1 MTHAN
6 AAMPDAATARSSGS
20 WEEFRAPEPWNAPA
34 AYWFWHHIPTRSE
47 IVAQIQAMRDA
58 GYQSFQIQT
67 RLSFPRNRYL
77 SDDYLA
83 MCRLA
88 ADEAASRGMMIGI
101 YDEYNWLSGHA
112 GGLTVQGRD
121 ELRERHL
128 FHVTVPVGASGRIS
142 GAITGIRSQDVGYL
156 QEPGRQWVYDGGEP
170 LWDEWTLVGA
180 IGVTADGLPVD
191 LTAGAHIDR
200 ADPQGCATS
209 VDVPPAS
216 GLREVTFLVAARCR
230 SSRMINYLDPAA
242 ARRFTEVGYDPYA
255 RAFGPHMGTTV
266 RYVFFDQPHA
276 CFYTWDQNEGP
287 TASTLMY
294 EASFYR
300 ELQETYARDWPAL
313 LLAISRRDPAWAS
326 WRMTFFER
334 YAQRG
339 IDAFL
344 GTLAQWC
351 HRHGVLLSGHEV
363 LSHVSSW
370 DPTGTIV
377 ADDPRTNFGLD
388 YFGIDAWRD
397 VTGVD
402 ARNAMPQLSAKFG
415 DSVARSH
422 GRSGC
427 IVEQY
432 FGRVVPG
439 SHFAAGWWELTLGQ
453 LRSQTMRHHILGMR
467 QLLMHAFWLTD
478 GDESDRMLVNPRFDF
493 APGVNFEPWFAAH
506 RALADES
513 ARVSVFLDGMRPLDH
528 VAVLYPLRTAWMGG
542 PCHEFGRHT
551 AFWTERLAREG
562 IDYALIDE
570 RDLLGSASDGSG
582 LRLPDGRTFPVLVLP
597 GVEAV
602 RSLDT
607 VERLRVF
614 LDAGG
619 VVVSTGVLPSLTQD
633 GEDVRAAD
641 ELTLLSGWRFRPV
654 TRDADATCSRQPI
667 MPFDG
672 WQAQGYPTFCGTG
685 EYRIDVEIPD
695 DAVSS
700 DGWELLL
707 PATEDSVEVLVNGRP
722 AGAAPW
728 PSGAIRLGGLLH
740 AGVNALTVRVTS
752 SAANHYYHGTGL
764 QGDGPARCGLL
775 AAPVLRPVRRWHDVD
790 SLLA

>member
-1 MTHAN
+1 
-6 AAMPDAATARSSGS
+6 
-20 WEEFRAPEPWNAPA
+20 
-34 AYWFWHHIPTRSE
+34 
-47 IVAQIQAMRDA
+47 MRNA

-128 FHVTVPVGASGRIS
+128 FHVTVPVGASGRIA

-209 VDVPPAS
+209 VDVLPAS
-216 GLREVTFLVAARCR
+216 DIREVTFLVAARCR

-287 TASTLMY
+287 TASTLMH
-294 EASFYR
+294 EATFYR
-300 ELQETYARDWPAL
+300 ELREAYGRDWPAL
-313 LLAISRRDPAWAS
+313 LLSISRRDPAWAS

-339 IDAFL
+339 IGAFF

-478 GDESDRMLVNPRFDF
+478 GDESERMLVNPRFDF

-513 ARVSVFLDGMRPLDH
+513 ARVSVFLDGMRST
-528 VAVLYPLRTAWMGG
+528 AVG
-542 PCHEFGRHT
+542 
-551 AFWTERLAREG
+551 
-562 IDYALIDE
+562 
-570 RDLLGSASDGSG
+570 
-582 LRLPDGRTFPVLVLP
+582 
-597 GVEAV
+597 
-602 RSLDT
+602 
-607 VERLRVF
+607 RLR
-614 LDAGG
+614 
-619 VVVSTGVLPSLTQD
+619 
-633 GEDVRAAD
+633 
-641 ELTLLSGWRFRPV
+641 
-654 TRDADATCSRQPI
+654 
-667 MPFDG
+667 
-672 WQAQGYPTFCGTG
+672 
-685 EYRIDVEIPD
+685 
-695 DAVSS
+695 
-700 DGWELLL
+700 
-707 PATEDSVEVLVNGRP
+707 
-722 AGAAPW
+722 
-728 PSGAIRLGGLLH
+728 
-740 AGVNALTVRVTS
+740 
-752 SAANHYYHGTGL
+752 
-764 QGDGPARCGLL
+764 
-775 AAPVLRPVRRWHDVD
+775 RRG
-790 SLLA
+790 

>member
-1 MTHAN
+1 
-6 AAMPDAATARSSGS
+6 
-20 WEEFRAPEPWNAPA
+20 
-34 AYWFWHHIPTRSE
+34 
-47 IVAQIQAMRDA
+47 
-58 GYQSFQIQT
+58 
-67 RLSFPRNRYL
+67 
-77 SDDYLA
+77 
-83 MCRLA
+83 
-88 ADEAASRGMMIGI
+88 
-101 YDEYNWLSGHA
+101 
-112 GGLTVQGRD
+112 
-121 ELRERHL
+121 
-128 FHVTVPVGASGRIS
+128 
-142 GAITGIRSQDVGYL
+142 
-156 QEPGRQWVYDGGEP
+156 
-170 LWDEWTLVGA
+170 
-180 IGVTADGLPVD
+180 
-191 LTAGAHIDR
+191 
-200 ADPQGCATS
+200 
-209 VDVPPAS
+209 
-216 GLREVTFLVAARCR
+216 
-230 SSRMINYLDPAA
+230 MINYLDPAA
-242 ARRFTEVGYDPYA
+242 ARRFTEIGYDPYA

-300 ELQETYARDWPAL
+300 ELQEAYAQDWQAL
-313 LLAISRRDPAWAS
+313 LLSISRRDPAWAS

-339 IDAFL
+339 IDAFP

-388 YFGIDAWRD
+388 YFGVDAWRD

-453 LRSQTMRHHILGMR
+453 LRSQTMRHYILGMR

-478 GDESDRMLVNPRFDF
+478 GDESERMLVNPRFDF

-513 ARVSVFLDGMRPLDH
+513 AR
-528 VAVLYPLRTAWMGG
+528 
-542 PCHEFGRHT
+542 
-551 AFWTERLAREG
+551 EG

-570 RDLLGSASDGSG
+570 CDLLGSASDGSS

-607 VERLRVF
+607 VERLRAF
-614 LDAGG
+614 LNAGG

-633 GEDVRAAD
+633 GGDVRAYI
-641 ELTLLSGWRFRPV
+641 LLIW
-654 TRDADATCSRQPI
+654 
-667 MPFDG
+667 
-672 WQAQGYPTFCGTG
+672 TFSCGF
-685 EYRIDVEIPD
+685 VLLEIP
-695 DAVSS
+695 
-700 DGWELLL
+700 
-707 PATEDSVEVLVNGRP
+707 
-722 AGAAPW
+722 
-728 PSGAIRLGGLLH
+728 
-740 AGVNALTVRVTS
+740 
-752 SAANHYYHGTGL
+752 
-764 QGDGPARCGLL
+764 Q
-775 AAPVLRPVRRWHDVD
+775 RR
-790 SLLA
+790 

>member
-6 AAMPDAATARSSGS
+6 AAIPDTAAARSSGG
-20 WEEFRAPEPWNAPA
+20 WEEFRAPGPWNAPA

-128 FHVTVPVGASGRIS
+128 FHVTVPVGASGRIA

-156 QEPGRQWVYDGGEP
+156 HEPGRQWVYDGGEP

-255 RAFGPHMGTTV
+255 RAFGPHMGTTI

-300 ELQETYARDWPAL
+300 ELQEAYGRDWPAL
-313 LLAISRRDPAWAS
+313 LLSISRRDPAWAS

-388 YFGIDAWRD
+388 YFGVDAWRD

-453 LRSQTMRHHILGMR
+453 LRSQTMQHHILGMR

-542 PCHEFGRHT
+542 PSHEFGRHT
-551 AFWTERLAREG
+551 AFWAEHLAREG

-570 RDLLGSASDGSG
+570 REVGIVHARERCRVTEWRAVDGSRSAPTPWLTG
-582 LRLPDGRTFPVLVLP
+582 PVRVRLAPHQVRLLH
-597 GVEAV
+597 VEI
-602 RSLDT
+602 
-607 VERLRVF
+607 
-614 LDAGG
+614 
-619 VVVSTGVLPSLTQD
+619 D
-633 GEDVRAAD
+633 GERAAD

-654 TRDADATCSRQPI
+654 TQDADATCSWQPI

-695 DAVSS
+695 GAVSP
-700 DGWELLL
+700 DGWEMLL
-707 PATEDSVEVLVNGRP
+707 PATEDSVEVLVDGRP